1 MSRDGSG
8 IFSKPSGTTA
18 PWASNLISSTVFNT
32 LIDDFVT
39 DANTAR
45 PIVAGGTGATSAS
58 AARTALGVQALD
70 GDLTAIAALGY
81 TSGAYLF
88 KKTAADT
95 YSLITI
101 TSAGEAI
108 LDDASAS
115 AQRTTLG
122 LVIGTDVQA
131 YDADTAKT
139 DVATDW
145 TAAQAIRPKLSS
157 ETTGTLTSA
166 SANKVLQLTGGITAP
181 NSVFTALDTMVL
193 DPGASSR
200 TITRGS
206 GVTMYVN
213 GTDSASAT
221 VQANTLASL
230 HYRSASVCI
239 LSGSGVS

>member
-1 MSRDGSG
+1 MARDGG
-8 IFSKPSGTTA
+8 GVFSKPSGTTA
-18 PWASNLISSTVFNT
+18 PFASNLISSTTFNT

-45 PIVAGGTGATSAS
+45 PITAGGTGATTAS

-108 LDDASAS
+108 LDDADAS

-122 LVIGTDVQA
+122 LVIGTNVQA

-145 TAAQAIRPKLSS
+145 TAAQAIRMRVSA
-157 ETTGTLTSA
+157 ETSGTLTSA
-166 SANKVLQLTGGITAP
+166 SANKLLQLTGGITLP
-181 NSVFTALDTMVL
+181 NSVFAAGDGLVV
-193 DPGASSR
+193 DPGTSSR

-206 GVTMYVN
+206 GIEMFVN
-213 GTDSASAT
+213 GTDSGTAT
-221 VQANTLASL
+221 IQANTIAGVVW
-230 HYRSASVCI
+230 RSASICI
-239 LSGSGVS
+239 LTGPVS

>member
-1 MSRDGSG
+1 MPRDGSG
-8 IFSKPSGTTA
+8 VYSYPSGGLA
-18 PWASNLISSTVFNT
+18 VSGAAIGSSAYNT
-32 LIDDFVT
+32 RAADVLT
-39 DANTAR
+39 DLNDAR
-45 PIVAGGTGATSAS
+45 PVVAGGTGATTA
-58 AARTALGVQALD
+58 ADARTNLSVQALD
-70 GDLTAIAALGY
+70 ATLTAWAALSFASGKVGY
-81 TSGAYLF
+81 GTGTDTFALADSTSYGRSLWNVADE
-88 KKTAADT
+88 AA
-95 YSLITI
+95 LK
-101 TSAGEAI
+101 A
-108 LDDASAS
+108 
-115 AQRTTLG
+115 
-122 LVIGTDVQA
+122 LVNLEIGTDVQA

-166 SANKVLQLTGGITAP
+166 SANKVLQLTGGITVP

-193 DPGASSR
+193 DPGTSNR

-221 VQANTLASL
+221 VLANTLASL

-239 LSGSGVS
+239 LSGAGVS

>member
-8 IFSKPSGTTA
+8 VYSKPSGTTA
-18 PWASNLISSTVFNT
+18 PFAGNIISSTVFNT

-70 GDLTAIAALGY
+70 ATLTAFAALL
-81 TSGAYLF
+81 TASGKVPYA
-88 KKTAADT
+88 T
-95 YSLITI
+95 
-101 TSAGEAI
+101 
-108 LDDASAS
+108 
-115 AQRTTLG
+115 
-122 LVIGTDVQA
+122 GTDTASEADSTSYGRSLWNVADEAALKALINAEAGVDFQA

-139 DVATDW
+139 DVEADW
-145 TAAQAIRPKLSS
+145 SAAQAIRPKLSS

-193 DPGASSR
+193 DPGTSNR
-200 TITRGS
+200 TITRGA

-221 VQANTLASL
+221 VLANTLASL